1 MPSQPSPPPSE
12 SKPAEPVAEASQPVP
27 PKAEAPDIGI
37 YIAANEGNIE
47 AVKQHIAA
55 GTDVNAK
62 DIQGYTPL
70 HHAANGGHKEIAD
83 LLIANGA
90 DVNAKSD
97 WRLETPL
104 NAAISR
110 KHPEIIALLRKHGG
124 KTYGWLTADQFFHT
138 AARVGHI
145 EAVKRHLAAGANVN
159 VKDGSK
165 WTPLHEAAK
174 AGRTEVAELLIAEG
188 ANVNAK
194 TK

>member
-1 MPSQPSPPPSE
+1 MKHLLLTTIAAVVLVGCGESQQSAPTPVEVKPAEPVAEVPSQPSPPPAE

-97 WRLETPL
+97 WRLATPL
-104 NAAISR
+104 DAAISR

-124 KTYGWLTADQFFHT
+124 KT
-138 AARVGHI
+138 
-145 EAVKRHLAAGANVN
+145 
-159 VKDGSK
+159 SK
-165 WTPLHEAAK
+165 
-174 AGRTEVAELLIAEG
+174 ELEAEG
-188 ANVNAK
+188 K
-194 TK
+194 